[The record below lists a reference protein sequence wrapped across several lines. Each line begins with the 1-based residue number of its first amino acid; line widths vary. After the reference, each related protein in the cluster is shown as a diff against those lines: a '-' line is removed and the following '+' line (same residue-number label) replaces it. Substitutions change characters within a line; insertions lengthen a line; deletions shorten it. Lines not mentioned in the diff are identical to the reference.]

1 MNLNS
6 KTLTLLTALGIGF
19 SACTNLAT
27 QTSPVPSYAYTLTV
41 DLQDL
46 DSQASLEEKYKASVI
61 IFDQQEGYAVLG
73 FQTSQLQTAQAR
85 LQSSEVLEPNADV
98 LAVDQVTTN
107 DGSLGLWADGSLGLW
122 ADGSLGLWADG
133 SLGLWADGSLGL
145 WADGQFAPIP
155 ANTNN
160 WTSIKLQQG
169 QARAPKLGKSIKIA
183 IIDSGIDLNH
193 PAFKRSLVA
202 ASQMRD
208 YVDGDTIPDDTVNGH
223 GTAVAAIALQIAPGA
238 TILPLRVIG
247 ADGTGDADKLAQAIN
262 YAVSSGA
269 NVINISLSVNG
280 FSEPVK
286 RAIQAAGNKKIAVFL
301 SAGNFN
307 TALNFPAT
315 LAVGPSSVVSV
326 GSVDVGGVK
335 SNFSNY
341 GANLELS
348 APGQGIITAFPGNRS
363 VSASGTSMATAVAS
377 GAAALAL
384 GEGADRLAFTSDA
397 IARQTWMTADS
408 SIYQLPEN
416 SGFAFSTPTHQGYFG
431 TLGYKGRLNL
441 DNYLKTVLK

>member
-1 MNLNS
+1 MAMNLNL

-19 SACTNLAT
+19 SACSDLTT
-27 QTSPVPSYAYTLTV
+27 QTTGVQSYAYTLTV
-41 DLQDL
+41 DLKDS
-46 DSQASLEEKYKASVI
+46 DSQANLESRYKASVI
-61 IFDQQEGYAVLG
+61 IFDRQAGYAVLG
-73 FQTSQLQTAQAR
+73 FHTAQLQNR
-85 LQSSEVLEPNADV
+85 VQSGDVLEPNAPIQ
-98 LAVDQVTTN
+98 ADQITTN
-107 DGSLGLWADGSLGLW
+107 DGSLGLWADGSLGVW

-155 ANTNN
+155 RNTGN
-160 WTSIKLQQG
+160 WQSMKLQAG
-169 QARAPKLGKSIKIA
+169 QARAPKLGKDVKIA
-183 IIDSGIDLNH
+183 VIDSGIDLNH

-208 YVDGDTIPDDTVNGH
+208 FVDGDTIPDDTVNGH

-238 TILPLRVIG
+238 KILPLRVIG
-247 ADGTGDADKLAQAIN
+247 ADGTGEADKLAQAIN

-280 FSEPVK
+280 LSEPVK
-286 RAIQAAGNKKIAVFL
+286 RAIQAAGTKKIAVFL
-301 SAGNFN
+301 SAGNLN
-307 TALNFPAT
+307 TALNFPASIADT
-315 LAVGPSSVVSV
+315 RYSVISV
-326 GSVDVGGVK
+326 GSVDAHGVK
-335 SNFSNY
+335 SSFSNY

-348 APGQGIITAFPGNRS
+348 APGQSIMTAFPGNQS

-377 GAAALAL
+377 GAMALAL
-384 GEGADRLAFTSDA
+384 GEGITKLAFALDGV
-397 IARQTWMTADS
+397 ARQTWMTADP
-408 SIYQLPEN
+408 SIYQLPSN
-416 SGFAFSTPTHQGYFG
+416 SSFAFNIPSSQGYYG

>member
-1 MNLNS
+1 MNLNL

-19 SACTNLAT
+19 SACNNLEP
-27 QTSPVPSYAYTLTV
+27 QTSGVQSYAYTLTV
-41 DLQDL
+41 DLQEL
-46 DSQASLEEKYKASVI
+46 DSQASLEEKYKASVV
-61 IFDQQEGYAVLG
+61 IFDRQEGYAVLG
-73 FQTSQLQTAQAR
+73 FKASQLQATQAR
-85 LQSSEVLEPNADV
+85 LQSSDVLEPNANV
-98 LAVDQVTTN
+98 LTVDQVTTN

-155 ANTNN
+155 VNTNN
-160 WTSIKLQQG
+160 WKSIKLQEG
-169 QARAPKLGKSIKIA
+169 QTRAPKLGKAVKIA
-183 IIDSGIDLNH
+183 VIDSGIDLNH

-208 YVDGDTIPDDTVNGH
+208 YVDGDTVPDDTINGH

-238 TILPLRVIG
+238 TILPLRVIKS
-247 ADGTGDADKLAQAIN
+247 DGTGDADKLAQAIN

-269 NVINISLSVNG
+269 SVINLSISVNG
-280 FSEPVK
+280 ISEPVR
-286 RAIQAAGNKKIAVFL
+286 RAIQAAAYKKIAVFL
-301 SAGNFN
+301 SAGNLN
-307 TALNFPAT
+307 TALNFPASMADT
-315 LAVGPSSVVSV
+315 RYSVISV
-326 GSVDVGGVK
+326 GSVDATGAK
-335 SNFSNY
+335 SGFSNY

-348 APGQGIITAFPGNRS
+348 APGKGIITAYPGNRR

-384 GEGADRLAFTSDA
+384 GEGASQLVFALDTV
-397 IARQTWMTADS
+397 ARQTWMTADA
-408 SIYQLPEN
+408 SIYKLPEN
-416 SGFAFSTPTHQGYFG
+416 SPFTFTAPNSQGYYG
-431 TLGYKGRLNL
+431 TLGYKGRLNV

>member
-1 MNLNS
+1 MNL

-19 SACTNLAT
+19 SACNTLTT
-27 QTSPVPSYAYTLTV
+27 QTSTVPSYAYTLTV

-46 DSQASLEEKYKASVI
+46 DSQASLEAKYQASVI
-61 IFDQQEGYAVLG
+61 IFDPQEGYAVLG
-73 FQTSQLQTAQAR
+73 FETSQLQTARAK
-85 LQSSEVLEPNADV
+85 LQSSEVLEPNAGV

-160 WTSIKLQQG
+160 WKSIKLQEG
-169 QARAPKLGKSIKIA
+169 QTRAPKLGKAIKIA
-183 IIDSGIDLNH
+183 VIDSGIDLNH
-193 PAFKRSLVA
+193 PAFKRSLVDT
-202 ASQMRD
+202 SQMRD
-208 YVDGDTIPDDTVNGH
+208 YVDGDNIPDDTVNGH

-247 ADGTGDADKLAQAIN
+247 TDGTGDADKLARAIN

-269 NVINISLSVNG
+269 NVINISLSVTG
-280 FSEPVK
+280 ISEPVK
-286 RAIQAAGNKKIAVFL
+286 RAIQAAGNRKIAVFL

-315 LAVGPSSVVSV
+315 IADTRYSVISV
-326 GSVDVGGVK
+326 GSVDASGVK
-335 SNFSNY
+335 SNFSNH

-363 VSASGTSMATAVAS
+363 VAASGTSMATAVAS
-377 GAAALAL
+377 GAAALAF
-384 GEGADRLAFTSDA
+384 GEGAERLAFTSDT

-408 SIYQLPEN
+408 SIYQLPQN
-416 SGFAFSTPTHQGYFG
+416 SSFAFHAPNNQGYHG

-441 DNYLKTVLK
+441 DSYLKTVLK